1 MGEGRVIRPNLSVF
15 FSTLWHA
22 TLWRTHF
29 IRFSSDGAYG
39 CLVNNGPLKQY
50 CVLDLRSPFVEDR
63 PVKSVNRR
71 LLYPNMR
78 VIRVRFAK
86 SYASSVIEDAVTG
99 RRIAEVKLAL

>member
-39 CLVNNGPLKQY
+39 CLVNNGPLKLY
-50 CVLDLRSPFVEDR
+50 CILDLWSPLIEHR
-63 PVKSVNRR
+63 PAEKAVDQR
-71 LLYPNMR
+71 LLLPNMR
-78 VIRVRFAK
+78 VIRIRF
-86 SYASSVIEDAVTG
+86 SGGYLDSIIEDVVTG
-99 RRIAEVKLAL
+99 RKIAEVKLA